1 MMKKYLSKRSLN
13 VKPQPM
19 FNIMS
24 MATKLEKENKK
35 KIIHLEI
42 GNTGYFKNNLFIK
55 DLKKETISENMHYV
69 SSAGIY
75 ELRAKIA
82 KKFRNIKKKLTFE
95 NIVISPAN
103 SLITM
108 FLYNIVNNNETVL
121 LLRPYFPT
129 YKLACDAFN
138 IKTIYHDLS
147 DKNDWQITEIDFL
160 KLYNKKKFKA
170 VIINTPS
177 NPSGKLISKKNIDKI
192 LKICQRK
199 KIFCLLDYTYHNLIF
214 KKNSKSE
221 IIYNKFTF
229 YIFSYSKDAAIPT
242 LRLGYGLGDKYLI
255 NKIQDMN
262 SLIYSCY
269 PANIQKALIQYLPY
283 ESKFL
288 GKINISLKKRRDLAI
303 KIFQKSNKFK
313 IIIPDG
319 GIYMFIKILDKING
333 DDFAK
338 TLLKNDFVC
347 VCPGSSFGST
357 YKQYFRINLAG
368 KILELKK
375 GLNKIVSFFD

>member
-1 MMKKYLSKRSLN
+1 MIKKFLSRRSLK

-19 FNIMS
+19 FDIMS
-24 MATKLEKENKK
+24 MATKLEKKNKK

-55 DLKKETISENMHYV
+55 HLSKESNFKNMHYV

-82 KKFRNIKKKLTFE
+82 KKLSSDKKKISFE

-108 FLYNIVNNNETVL
+108 FLYNLVNHNDRVL

-138 IKTIYHDLS
+138 IKTLYHDLS
-147 DKNDWQITEIDFL
+147 DKNDWQITTEDFL
-160 KLYNKKKFKA
+160 KLYNKKKFKV

-177 NPSGKLISKKNIDKI
+177 NPSGKLISKTNIVNI
-192 LKICQRK
+192 LKICESK
-199 KIFCLLDYTYHNLIF
+199 KVFCLLDYTYHNLIF
-214 KKNSKSE
+214 ERNSKPD
-221 IIYNKFTF
+221 IIFNKFTF
-229 YIFSYSKDAAIPT
+229 YIFSYSKDAAIPS
-242 LRLGYGLGDKYLI
+242 LRLGYGLGDKSII
-255 NKIQDMN
+255 NKVQEMN

-269 PANIQKALIQYLPY
+269 PANIQKALIRYLPH
-283 ESKFL
+283 ERKFL
-288 GKINISLKKRRDLAI
+288 NKINNSLKKRRDLAASI
-303 KIFQKSNKFK
+303 LKKSNKLK

-338 TLLKNDFVC
+338 ALLNNDFVC

-357 YKQYFRINLAG
+357 YKQYFRVNLAG

>member
-82 KKFRNIKKKLTFE
+82 KKFRYIKKNLSFE

-214 KKNSKSE
+214 NKNSKSE

-229 YIFSYSKDAAIPT
+229 YIFSYSKDAAIPS
-242 LRLGYGLGDKYLI
+242 LRLGYGLGDKNLI

-269 PANIQKALIQYLPY
+269 PANIQKALIQYLPH

-288 GKINISLKKRRDLAI
+288 GKINISIKKRRDLAI

-338 TLLKNDFVC
+338 ILLKNDFVC